1 MLCITV
7 TTGEP
12 FKITHRGVDIW
23 VNIEKSSPTK
33 SKVRIVAPP
42 AVTVQRKKFRSAPA
56 GAAGQS
62 YLGPM
67 ATGQTSAAHVTE
79 PKTLTTKGR

>member
-12 FKITHRGVDIW
+12 FKITHRGVEIW
-23 VNIEKSSPTK
+23 VNIEKSSPPK

-42 AVTVQRKKFRSAPA
+42 AVTVQRKKFRSTHA

-62 YLGPM
+62 YLEPM
-67 ATGQTSAAHVTE
+67 GTGQTSATLVTE
-79 PKTLTTKGR
+79 PKTLMTEGR

>member
-12 FKITHRGVDIW
+12 FKIMHRGVEIW

-42 AVTVQRKKFRSAPA
+42 AVTVQRKNFRSTLA

-62 YLGPM
+62 YLVPM
-67 ATGQTSAAHVTE
+67 ATVPTSAAHVTD
-79 PKTLTTKGR
+79 PKTLMTKGR

>member
-12 FKITHRGVDIW
+12 FKIMHSGVEIW

-42 AVTVQRKKFRSAPA
+42 AVTVQRKNFRSTLA
-56 GAAGQS
+56 GAAVQS
-62 YLGPM
+62 YLVPM
-67 ATGQTSAAHVTE
+67 ATVPTSAAHVTE
-79 PKTLTTKGR
+79 LKTLTTEGR

>member
-12 FKITHRGVDIW
+12 FKIMHRGVEIW
-23 VNIEKSSPTK
+23 VNIEKSTTTK

-42 AVTVQRKKFRSAPA
+42 AVTVHRKNFRSTPA
-56 GAAGQS
+56 GAAVQS
-62 YLGPM
+62 YLEPM
-67 ATGQTSAAHVTE
+67 ATVPTSAAHVTE
-79 PKTLTTKGR
+79 PKTLMTEGR

>member
-12 FKITHRGVDIW
+12 FKIMHRGVEIW
-23 VNIEKSSPTK
+23 VNIEKSSTTK

-42 AVTVQRKKFRSAPA
+42 AVTVQRKKFRSTPA

-62 YLGPM
+62 YLVPT
-67 ATGQTSAAHVTE
+67 ATVPTSAAHVTE
-79 PKTLTTKGR
+79 PKTLMTEGR

>member
-12 FKITHRGVDIW
+12 FKIMHRGVEIW
-23 VNIEKSSPTK
+23 VKIEKSSTTK

-42 AVTVQRKKFRSAPA
+42 AVTVQRKNFRSAPA

-62 YLGPM
+62 YLEPM
-67 ATGQTSAAHVTE
+67 ATVPTSAAHVTE
-79 PKTLTTKGR
+79 PKTLMTEGR